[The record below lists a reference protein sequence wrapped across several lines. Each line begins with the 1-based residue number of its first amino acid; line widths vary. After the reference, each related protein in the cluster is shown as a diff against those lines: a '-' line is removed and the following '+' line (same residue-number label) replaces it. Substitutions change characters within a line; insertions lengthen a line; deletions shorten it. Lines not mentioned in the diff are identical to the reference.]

1 MSSAFVKDTDD
12 LWLRDISPTMDALL
26 NYLTRENGGLPISEK
41 KNYYSEKEK
50 GEVFKMS
57 NGFEYI
63 IRDNKWVELD

>member
-12 LWLRDISPTMDALL
+12 MWLRDIAPTMDALV
-26 NYLTRENGGLPISEK
+26 NYLTRENGGLPIVEK
-41 KNYYSEKEK
+41 QNYYSEKEK